1 MLNEVKH
8 LAISREILRGVYPR
22 AKRRTQNDIVH
33 YLNCDRVL
41 LLCPVINDKDFVQ
54 LRP

>member
-8 LAISREILRGVYPR
+8 LAIAGEILLGVYPR

-33 YLNCDRVL
+33 HLTCDKTVV
-41 LLCPVINDKDFVQ
+41 PE
-54 LRP
+54 LRIWNVGF